1 MALLLA
7 LAFHSVFLP
16 PAIAILHDSA
26 FATQEVFLLSELLLL
41 FLLFLLFLLIAS
53 WTLIASSSCSW
64 TMLFSFL
71 SVLLQVVWVE
81 MIAKTEMSSCR
92 TPPLW
97 KTMCEGGEGRP
108 QTGVYHQTQTR

>member
-16 PAIAILHDSA
+16 PAIATLHDSA
-26 FATQEVFLLSELLLL
+26 SATQEVFLLSELL
-41 FLLFLLFLLIAS
+41 LLFLLIAS

-81 MIAKTEMSSCR
+81 MIAKTELSSCR